1 MIFYNDVVLNSLIP
15 DFWGT
20 WKSYHLNFASQAGVS
35 VKFLMVGET
44 NFMVGYHWMA
54 KGHSVQLG
62 VWGGDAVS
70 PPQQV
75 QGSTLIGVRIFLKF
89 FLNLDLKNIWKA
101 KNRCILSLRME

>member
-1 MIFYNDVVLNSLIP
+1 MIFHNYILNNLIP

-62 VWGGDAVS
+62 GGGGDAVS
-70 PPQQV
+70 PPPAGPGQHPDR
-75 QGSTLIGVRIFLKF
+75 G
-89 FLNLDLKNIWKA
+89 
-101 KNRCILSLRME
+101 